1 MLRSAVVL
9 AVDSAIVTAATSNGV
24 VVSRPLNAI
33 TPAIQG
39 FVDVELNDT
48 DVSVPSDT
56 LMDARKL
63 APSFVEL
70 TTGARFENPDG
81 SESRFPVVVLSV
93 IAHASKIS
101 PAVGATVTT
110 HGFAGVLF
118 VQLFE

>member
-81 SESRFPVVVLSV
+81 SESRFPVVALSV
-93 IAHASKIS
+93 IAHANRIS
-101 PAVGATVTT
+101 PAVGATVTA

-118 VQLFE
+118 IQLFE